1 MLKEGVARYGCCWIR
16 VSSMIYGRTQRQCRT
31 RWNQIKSRKEKQLKK
46 SLQSSS
52 SSSSPNNKNTIKL
65 KNQTPTIITAS
76 PSPSTTSLSLVDN
89 LSPLSPGLS
98 SLSSM
103 DDDQQLL
110 LSTPP
115 STPTDFISQQQQQQ
129 LDEIQQQ
136 QYMQFPHSITVA
148 VDPSETDYFCLS
160 PPSPSSSLD
169 EMLISSDEESIQLQQ
184 QPALFTPCEFFRFDP
199 ELPSLML
206 PDSDLMLNDLLT
218 HQFPF

>member
-1 MLKEGVARYGCCWIR
+1 MLKEGVARFGCCWIR

-46 SLQSSS
+46 SSSS
-52 SSSSPNNKNTIKL
+52 STVTKSTKNTIKL
-65 KNQTPTIITAS
+65 KNQSPLIT
-76 PSPSTTSLSLVDN
+76 PSPSSSPLSLSLVDK
-89 LSPLSPGLS
+89 LSSPLSPGLS

-103 DDDQQLL
+103 DDDQHLLL

-115 STPTDFISQQQQQQ
+115 VTPTDQVPSPSSSSQSHQQ
-129 LDEIQQQ
+129 LHQF
-136 QYMQFPHSITVA
+136 MQFPHSITVA

-160 PPSPSSSLD
+160 PSSPSSSLD
-169 EMLISSDEESIQLQQ
+169 EMLIPSDEEETIHPQQ
-184 QPALFTPCEFFRFDP
+184 TLFTPCEFFRFDP

-206 PDSDLMLNDLLT
+206 PDSDLMLSDLLT